1 MGISLAY
8 NQPRGATR
16 QRTFFKPQTSNTNFM
31 KIQPEQIKGL
41 LKDRVNAA
49 VSELEQQ
56 NCKVIAFF
64 FFKDIDHQYSWRSK
78 GAYIAIRYVAPFHA
92 FQQYEDKR
100 IYIKKH
106 K

>member
-1 MGISLAY
+1 
-8 NQPRGATR
+8 
-16 QRTFFKPQTSNTNFM
+16 M
-31 KIQPEQIKGL
+31 KIQLEQIKGT
-41 LKDRVNAA
+41 LKDRVNTA
-49 VSELEQQ
+49 VSELERQ

-78 GAYIAIRYVAPFHA
+78 GAYIAIRYAAPFHDS
-92 FQQYEDKR
+92 QGYDDKR